1 MQKNI
6 IENKIKSLLKIFYNF
21 LEFLKVKVEV
31 GKLNLDLKNKYK
43 LLGEYVTYNKE
54 KKSIVDFSHDHFYEK
69 KITEIIK
76 LKVYINNQIKSK

>member
-6 IENKIKSLLKIFYNF
+6 IEKKIQLLLKKISSF
-21 LEFLKVKVEV
+21 LEFLKIKVEV

-43 LLGEYVTYNKE
+43 VLGEYVTYNKE
-54 KKSIVDFSHDHFYEK
+54 KKSIVDFSHDDFYEK

-76 LKVYINNQIKSK
+76 LKIYINNQIKSK